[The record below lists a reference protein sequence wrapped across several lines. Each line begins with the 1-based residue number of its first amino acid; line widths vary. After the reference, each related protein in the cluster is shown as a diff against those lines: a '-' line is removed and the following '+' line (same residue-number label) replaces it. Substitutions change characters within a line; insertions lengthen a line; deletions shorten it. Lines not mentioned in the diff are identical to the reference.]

1 MLDLSEIPTAILE
14 REAKRLEIRIIHGIA
29 SDLELE
35 SYCLVQMELG
45 GRDARQVT
53 LDPRD

>member
-1 MLDLSEIPTAILE
+1 MLDLTAIPTAILE

-35 SYCLVQMELG
+35 SYCLVQVELG
-45 GRDARQVT
+45 GRDMRQVT
-53 LDPRD
+53 IDPRD

>member
-1 MLDLSEIPTAILE
+1 MLDLSEIPTTILE

-45 GRDARQVT
+45 RRDMRKVII
-53 LDPRD
+53 DPRD